1 MHSRAATS
9 ILLATLVLTG
19 SACSFDKRK
28 SLAYEVL
35 FAPDG
40 TEREEVFYAAL
51 RERFKAGAQLRE
63 LETFAAAS
71 QGECSQDESEATVCE
86 IPIRGGFCWARLL
99 RIEARSAD
107 GTITSTKFMLGGL
120 GC

>member
-1 MHSRAATS
+1 MHSKAATS
-9 ILLATLVLTG
+9 ILLSVLVLTT

-51 RERFKAGAQLRE
+51 RERFKAGTQLRE

-71 QGECSQDESEATVCE
+71 QSECSQDESEATACE
-86 IPIRGGFCWARLL
+86 IPIRGGFCWARLI
-99 RIEARSAD
+99 RIEVRPVG
-107 GTITSTKFMLGGL
+107 GTITSTKFLLGGL